1 MSDDTKSKDKKPK
14 TSDDM
19 MSGIGGIFD
28 VPGGTKKKKKKKK
41 AADTSPSPAADA
53 IGAAIEEEL
62 AAASQGAEVDDDDV
76 VSAADESSE
85 VEAADESSEFESAA
99 DESSEV
105 EVAPAPKK
113 AKKKAEPKAAEP
125 KKTKK
130 KAAPAG
136 IEGVFTPSK
145 SDDDDDID
153 LSSTYLDDDDLGDIP
168 APKNPMTKVLV
179 GVVLVLVVGMLAML
193 HHFTGFGDDFML
205 LLQGNYQEEMLR
217 RAQQAEEE
225 HLAAQLAA
233 MPRYGNLTITGNPVG
248 ATIKL
253 NGQIQY
259 GQVGGE
265 DGPWRALEL
274 GPSTAIQ
281 NLSVR
286 DTHHIEVTAPGHQ
299 PATITLTE
307 GMWQDGGNGDYRFNY
322 NANLVPIDAKYGQEF
337 AQRMESDLD
346 NDFYGEATINT
357 IPSGAQIL
365 LNNTIA
371 LNKDGEELRT
381 PVTFGTYYVKDEES
395 GELKEMQLRV
405 DTPPDRGDRLEL
417 AFPDNDELPNFL
429 TSINRRTW
437 ECNWKDEAET
447 RRLPDD
453 ASIQLQCDYT
463 WKLEKD
469 FNAINRYIAD
479 REAEFQRIQAQQE
492 EALKKAQEAAAEAAG
507 QQG

>member
-1 MSDDTKSKDKKPK
+1 MSDDTKNTDKKSK
-14 TSDDM
+14 KSDDM

-41 AADTSPSPAADA
+41 ASDTPPAPPTDD

-62 AAASQGAEVDDDDV
+62 AAASEAEEVDVDDDV

-85 VEAADESSEFESAA
+85 HESTADES
-99 DESSEV
+99 DEV
-105 EVAPAPKK
+105 EAAPAPKK
-113 AKKKAEPKAAEP
+113 AKKAEPKAAAP
-125 KKTKK
+125 KKKK
-130 KAAPAG
+130 SKAATAG

-179 GVVLVLVVGMLAML
+179 GVVVVLVVGMLAML

-365 LNNTIA
+365 LNNNVA
-371 LNKDGEELRT
+371 LNEDGEELRT
-381 PVTFGTYYVKDEES
+381 PVTFGTYYIKDEES

-463 WKLEKD
+463 WTLEKD
-469 FNAINRYIAD
+469 FNAINRYIAE
-479 REAEFQRIQAQQE
+479 REAEFERIQAQQE
-492 EALKKAQEAAAEAAG
+492 EAMKKAQEAAAEAAG